1 MKILGVSYGTVN
13 GGNDTMV
20 KEALMGAQ
28 EVGADIE
35 FINVSIL
42 NIKHCTGC
50 KACVMG
56 LFSGRGNACVLKDDM
71 QWLIDRMY
79 DADGIVF
86 SVPIFEKCATGLFH
100 TTMDRFGPRMD
111 RGNLMIAQK
120 IAEQGGKP
128 IDPKYLK
135 ELAVSYMAVGGSDW
149 ATRVQ
154 ADCATQAL
162 TPKWTVVHNDY
173 YQWSLGI
180 MLNDD
185 YLAKARQTGID
196 TALAAQAIL
205 DGAEPPLGIM
215 GEAYKSD
222 PGVCPHCH
230 SKNFYLQEDG
240 KAICC
245 LCGLEGTIQNVEGK
259 YVFTFPQETLP
270 HAHDTISGK
279 FIHGDDIQNNEKSSR
294 TKLASP
300 EMRERKK
307 KYMDFIKSS
316 KPE

>member
-35 FINVSIL
+35 FINVNTL

-71 QWLIDRMY
+71 QWLIGRMY
-79 DADGIVF
+79 DADGIVI

-222 PGVCPHCH
+222 PGICPHCH

-307 KYMDFIKSS
+307 KYMDFIQSS